1 MTDTLEPMMPKI
13 RSPLFIP
20 KNLPKFINSTSFLN
34 ENIIELILFV
44 RGYMNKGY
52 SQNAQLREKIIIFF

>member
-1 MTDTLEPMMPKI
+1 MTETLEPMMPKI

-34 ENIIELILFV
+34 EIELIFYLYEVTWIKVTV
-44 RGYMNKGY
+44 RMPN
-52 SQNAQLREKIIIFF
+52 